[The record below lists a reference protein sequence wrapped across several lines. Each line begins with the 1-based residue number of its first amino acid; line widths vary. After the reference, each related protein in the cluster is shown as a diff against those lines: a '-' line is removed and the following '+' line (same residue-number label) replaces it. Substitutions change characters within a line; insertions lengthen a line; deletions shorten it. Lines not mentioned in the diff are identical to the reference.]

1 MAVQINPEVDQS
13 KVNILVVDDIPLN
26 VLLIQKMLGRF
37 KFNVLTSNNGQ
48 AALDLIASQPVDL
61 VLLDLMMP
69 GIDGYEVLRQL
80 RANESTKP
88 LPVVILSALNSSDDV
103 TKGFQ
108 LGANDF
114 ITKPIIMER
123 LLTCVATQA
132 NQIWEKKNGQSA

>member
-1 MAVQINPEVDQS
+1 MSVSINPEVDQS
-13 KVNILVVDDIPLN
+13 QVTILVVDDIPLN
-26 VLLIQKMLGRF
+26 VLLIRKMLGKF
-37 KFNVLTSNNGQ
+37 KFNILTANNGQ
-48 AALDLIASQPVDL
+48 AALDTVAANNVDL

-69 GIDGYEVLRQL
+69 GMDGYEVLTKL
-80 RANESTKP
+80 RNQEETKE

-132 NQIWEKKNGQSA
+132 NQIWEKRNP